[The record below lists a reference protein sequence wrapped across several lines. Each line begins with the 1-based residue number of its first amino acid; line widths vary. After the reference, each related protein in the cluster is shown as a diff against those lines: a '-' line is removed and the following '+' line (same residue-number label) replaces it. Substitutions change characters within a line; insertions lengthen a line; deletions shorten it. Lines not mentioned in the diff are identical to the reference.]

1 MSRVFR
7 SYLDYQACRQSYL
20 LAVTREG
27 REEEEEEEEKEE
39 EEEAG
44 ERVDGSGGMR
54 VCVG

>member
-1 MSRVFR
+1 MP
-7 SYLDYQACRQSYL
+7 
-20 LAVTREG
+20 AVIPPGCDAGGEG
-27 REEEEEEEEKEE
+27 GGGGGGEKE